1 MASDNEYDN
10 IPIIST
16 WNLFKIAYVLRM
28 PQWYLLKE
36 LDRILWGGGHGGTRK
51 PKPLGGLFAPL
62 LPTHIISHLCIRT
75 YIRELFCEKF
85 RFYTV

>member
-51 PKPLGGLFAPL
+51 PKPLGGLIGQ
-62 LPTHIISHLCIRT
+62 TINDDNND
-75 YIRELFCEKF
+75 
-85 RFYTV
+85 

>member
-16 WNLFKIAYVLRM
+16 WNLFEIAYVLRM

-51 PKPLGGLFAPL
+51 PKPLGGL
-62 LPTHIISHLCIRT
+62 
-75 YIRELFCEKF
+75 
-85 RFYTV
+85 